1 VHKISAGPK
10 LGGRRP
16 GLVDCVQT
24 KTEVGPGSQP
34 CVDQFGA
41 RRRSQI
47 KGTSLVQL
55 TSLLCR
61 FRQIPE
67 GPADETSLLRE
78 ANAARDRRDWGIAAA
93 LYNQFLKLAPD
104 NCAIWVQ
111 LGHALKEDKDFGL
124 AIEAYKHALML
135 DANDSDIYVNLGHA
149 LKEDKQIGLA
159 IEAYQ
164 HALTLN
170 AENFDIYVNL
180 GHALKE
186 DKNVGL
192 AIESYKKALTLEPMN
207 FDIYVNLG
215 HAYKEAGDFASARQ
229 AYRKALELNPACDDA
244 RRELGRVLLPTL
256 SVPPVAE
263 AVAMGRTI
271 YLDMTDLIEYAQ
283 VNNTVSGI
291 QRVVANLILQ
301 AKQYQDSAGVKIVPV
316 TCKYE
321 LPKIHAL
328 DSVVAVSLITAL
340 QSGGKSR
347 DELDEALRTLHD
359 TRWVV
364 EPQSGDDFAIAGAF
378 WIYPNYDTVRHM
390 RAKGVRFVLFIH
402 DLIQITH
409 PQFVERAANERFR
422 HALVDAM
429 MLADLVI
436 TNSEY
441 VANDVR
447 RYLSSRLNFSVPVKA
462 VPLATELVH
471 QSQSTQPLR
480 RDVLG
485 ATSAPFVLSVGTI
498 EVRKNHMFM
507 IRVWEELIAKQIQA
521 IPNLV
526 FVGKIGWDI
535 EPFMS
540 FIAESDHLG
549 GRLHILAG
557 VSDRELRYLYERCL
571 FTMYPSFIE
580 GFGLPLGE
588 SLAHGKLCI
597 ASNRSSLPE
606 VGGEFAKYVSP
617 EDVEGGVRLV
627 EELLSEPTAIASCEK
642 EIRDRFRPRTWREFA
657 SDYYNS
663 IVEQN
668 SLPLCFTNFVCDPGE
683 VYLFGSSA
691 IAERD
696 ARKQRLVYC
705 ASIVDANWH
714 CAEEWG
720 VWMAKRRA
728 GLQFRT
734 RYRPGDVIAV
744 YLELQLPAG
753 TTPFAVRFSVLSD
766 RKPVDVCY
774 FERERQ
780 WFVFEVAVGAA
791 DAVDI
796 ELMAIGKIGQPEPRQ
811 LYLGARRLCCCR
823 ADDSLERVRVIEKLT
838 LLTN

>member
-1 VHKISAGPK
+1 
-10 LGGRRP
+10 
-16 GLVDCVQT
+16 
-24 KTEVGPGSQP
+24 
-34 CVDQFGA
+34 
-41 RRRSQI
+41 
-47 KGTSLVQL
+47 VQL
-55 TSLLCR
+55 TSLIDQS
-61 FRQIPE
+61 RQIPE
-67 GPADETSLLRE
+67 GLADEEALLRD
-78 ANAARDRRDWGIAAA
+78 ANTARDRRDWSIAAT
-93 LYNQFLKLAPD
+93 LYNQYLRLAPD

-111 LGHALKEDKDFGL
+111 LGHALKEDKNFDL
-124 AIEAYKHALML
+124 AIDSYKHALTL
-135 DANDSDIYVNLGHA
+135 DAND
-149 LKEDKQIGLA
+149 
-159 IEAYQ
+159 
-164 HALTLN
+164 
-170 AENFDIYVNL
+170 FDIYVNL

-186 DKNVGL
+186 DKKIDLAIEAYQRALTLNSKNFDIYVNLGHALKDAKNIGL
-192 AIESYKKALTLEPMN
+192 AIEAYNQALTLEPMN

-215 HAYKEAGDFASARQ
+215 HAYKEADEFASACQ

-244 RRELGRVLLPTL
+244 RREMGRMLLPGL
-256 SVPPVAE
+256 SVPRGAE
-263 AVAMGRTI
+263 AVATGRTI
-271 YLDMTDLIEYAQ
+271 YLDMTDIIEYAQ

-291 QRVVANLILQ
+291 QRVVANLIMQ
-301 AKQYQDSAGVKIVPV
+301 AKQYQDSAGVNIVPV

-347 DELDEALRTLHD
+347 GELDEALRTLHD
-359 TRWVV
+359 TRWIV

-378 WIYPNYDTVRHM
+378 WIYQNYDTVRSM
-390 RAKGVRFVLFIH
+390 RANGVRFVLFIH

-409 PQFVERAANERFR
+409 PQYVERAANERFR

-507 IRVWEELIAKQIQA
+507 IRVWEGLIAKQVQT

-535 EPFMS
+535 EPFLS

-549 GRLHILAG
+549 GRLHILTG
-557 VSDRELRYLYERCL
+557 VSDRELRYLYEKCL

-606 VGGEFAKYVSP
+606 VGGGFAKYVNP
-617 EDVEGGVRLV
+617 ENVEDGVRLV
-627 EELLSEPTAIASCEK
+627 EELLTEPTAIANCEK
-642 EIRDRFRPRTWREFA
+642 EIRERFHPRTWREFA
-657 SDYYNS
+657 TDYYNS
-663 IVEQN
+663 VVEQK
-668 SLPLCFTNFVCDPGE
+668 SPPLYFTNFVCDPGE

-696 ARKQRLVYC
+696 ARKQKLVYC

-714 CAEEWG
+714 CAEGWG

-728 GLQFRT
+728 SLQFRT
-734 RYRPGDVIAV
+734 RYAPGDVVAV
-744 YLELQLPAG
+744 YLELQLPGG
-753 TTPFAVRFSVLSD
+753 TTPSDAKFRVLSGG
-766 RKPVDVCY
+766 KSVDLFY

-780 WFVFEVAVGAA
+780 WFVFEVVVGAA
-791 DAVDI
+791 SAVDI
-796 ELMAIGKIGQPEPRQ
+796 ELMATGKFGQTDNRQ
-811 LYLGARRLCCCR
+811 LYLGARRLCCCK
-823 ADDSLERVRVIEKLT
+823 ADDSQERIRVIEKLT
-838 LLTN
+838 FLRN

>member
-1 VHKISAGPK
+1 M
-10 LGGRRP
+10 P
-16 GLVDCVQT
+16 G
-24 KTEVGPGSQP
+24 EAS
-34 CVDQFGA
+34 
-41 RRRSQI
+41 
-47 KGTSLVQL
+47 
-55 TSLLCR
+55 
-61 FRQIPE
+61 
-67 GPADETSLLRE
+67 DETSLLRD
-78 ANAARDRRDWGIAAA
+78 ANAARDRRDWSVAAS
-93 LYNQFLKLAPD
+93 LYKQYLQLAPD
-104 NCAIWVQ
+104 NCAIWIQ

-124 AIEAYKHALML
+124 AIVVYKHALTL
-135 DANDSDIYVNLGHA
+135 DASDFDIYVNLGHA
-149 LKEDKQIGLA
+149 LKQDKQIGLA

-164 HALTLN
+164 HALMLN
-170 AENFDIYVNL
+170 ADNFDIYLNL

-192 AIESYKKALTLEPMN
+192 AIESYKKALTLAPSN

-244 RRELGRVLLPTL
+244 RREMGRVLSPTL

-263 AVAMGRTI
+263 ALATGRTI
-271 YLDMTDLIEYAQ
+271 YLDMTDLIEYAT

-301 AKQYQDSAGVKIVPV
+301 AKQYQNSAAVKIVPV

-340 QSGGKSR
+340 QSGAKSR
-347 DELDEALRTLHD
+347 DELDEALRTLHG
-359 TRWVV
+359 TRLVV
-364 EPQSGDDFAIAGAF
+364 EPQFGDDFAIAGAF
-378 WIYPNYDTVRHM
+378 WIYQNYDAVRHM

-441 VANDVR
+441 VASDVR

-471 QSQSTQPLR
+471 QSQSTEPLR
-480 RDVLG
+480 RDVLR
-485 ATSAPFVLSVGTI
+485 AASVPFVLSVGTI
-498 EVRKNHMFM
+498 EVRKNHMYM
-507 IRVWEELIAKQIQA
+507 IKIWEELIAKQLPA

-540 FIAESDHLG
+540 FIANSDHLG
-549 GRLHILAG
+549 GRLHILSG

-617 EDVEGGVRLV
+617 EDVESGVRLV
-627 EELLSEPTAIASCEK
+627 EDLLAEPTAIENSEK
-642 EIRDRFRPRTWREFA
+642 EIRERFRPRTWREFA

-668 SLPLCFTNFVCDPGE
+668 SAPLCFTNFICESGE

-714 CAEEWG
+714 YAEEWG
-720 VWMAKRRA
+720 VWMANRRA
-728 GLQFRT
+728 SLQFRT
-734 RYRPGDVIAV
+734 RYSPGDVIAV

-753 TTPFAVRFSVLSD
+753 TAPSAVKFSVLSD
-766 RKPVDVCY
+766 GKPVDLCY

-780 WFVFEVAVGAA
+780 WFVFEVAVGEANTI
-791 DAVDI
+791 DI
-796 ELMAIGKIGQPEPRQ
+796 ELMATGKFGQTDQRQ

-838 LLTN
+838 FLRN